1 MLCTPLAP
9 TAADA
14 AASLTDL
21 LDAEVEAGP
30 LPSPC
35 ACTNAAVQWMHEV
48 RDGGGQG
55 NTKKEAGARGGGGGG
70 GGGGAKF
77 GRSKVRGRHAT
88 AGDPPNRLARHPV
101 TPPGGG

>member
-14 AASLTDL
+14 AAALTDL

-55 NTKKEAGARGGGGGG
+55 NTKKEAGARGGGREIRALEGE
-70 GGGGAKF
+70 
-77 GRSKVRGRHAT
+77 RGRHAT

>member
-21 LDAEVEAGP
+21 LAAEAEAGP
-30 LPSPC
+30 LPGPPC

-48 RDGGGQG
+48 REQKTEKRRGD
-55 NTKKEAGARGGGGGG
+55 AIRAR
-70 GGGGAKF
+70 ARKVSVAPALLSP
-77 GRSKVRGRHAT
+77 RSALPGTQLSRKGV
-88 AGDPPNRLARHPV
+88 AR
-101 TPPGGG
+101 

>member
-55 NTKKEAGARGGGGGG
+55 NTKKEAGARGGGARNS
-70 GGGGAKF
+70 GA
-77 GRSKVRGRHAT
+77 RR
-88 AGDPPNRLARHPV
+88 
-101 TPPGGG
+101 